1 LPFPRTGTSRKRSC
15 YYPGMLPPPAP
26 GQPPPALDVAVSGGT
41 IFGMMRRLF
50 GAVIRASVVEAV
62 TPMFI
67 DLRRAMDERMDQL
80 ENRMDRLEARMDRL
94 EAQMD
99 RLDERLDRTENR
111 MDGLEAKIERL
122 RQETNEQIGGLR
134 HEIGQIRKDISLLT
148 VEVTGLRVEVAGLK
162 GDVGTLQVEVSSLK
176 RDRESADNLVH
187 RVTRIEDHLFAK
199 A

>member
-1 LPFPRTGTSRKRSC
+1 LPFPRTGTSRKRGC

-94 EAQMD
+94 
-99 RLDERLDRTENR
+99 DERLDRTENR

-134 HEIGQIRKDISLLT
+134 QEIGQLRKDISQLT